1 MVYIEKYEIYEL
13 LQVAGV
19 KHRVMSMNN
28 NVFKIN
34 VSDGEQ
40 YRRLINVLHENKKE
54 HFTYEDKQN

>member
-1 MVYIEKYEIYEL
+1 M
-13 LQVAGV
+13 AGV